1 MNYVKP
7 TVVFSKEGRKW
18 KNGEK
23 KMRVD
28 EEIDGMEVRLRERR
42 KQGKG
47 VRIRG
52 RKERGKENQD
62 MCIFLGDRKLFPGG
76 SNEHHS
82 GNGGRNC

>member
-18 KNGEK
+18 KSGEK
-23 KMRVD
+23 MGVD

-42 KQGKG
+42 EQGKG

-62 MCIFLGDRKLFPGG
+62 MCIFFRRPEVV
-76 SNEHHS
+76 SWREQ
-82 GNGGRNC
+82 RTPQR